1 MTNVG
6 KEKEAVT
13 PKTSVRLGKP
23 LGRICYVCSQELYA
37 EDDPV
42 TCEDCGT
49 LAHTG
54 CSTTVDDGDTIVCLT
69 CLEKGATY
77 AD

>member
-1 MTNVG
+1 MTNAG
-6 KEKEAVT
+6 KEKKEIVK
-13 PKTSVRLGKP
+13 KTNP
-23 LGRICYVCSQELYA
+23 LGRICYVCSEELYA

-42 TCEDCGT
+42 KCDDCGT

-69 CLEKGATY
+69 CLEKGAIY